1 MSEWAQAVRQ
11 RLVSHDVDPTRHSAV
26 IDELAQHLDERYAA
40 LLARGMAV
48 SEARRTVAEE
58 LEDEALERELRRM
71 ERGQPPSSPA
81 IGASPGSGVLSSLAQ
96 DLGYAARTLRS
107 SPGFSAIAIITL
119 ALGVGMNTA
128 IFSVLN
134 AVMLRPLPYRD
145 PDRLVRLFESNPQ
158 RGWPEFSVSHP
169 NFLDWRAQTTRWD
182 MLVATFADSVALVT
196 DEGAEMLRGSRVTAE
211 FLPALGVAP
220 ILGRNFTPDEVA
232 VGATGRSVI
241 LTEGFWQR
249 RFGRDPAVVGRTVT
263 MNSAP
268 HTIVGVLPRQFE
280 WGDDL
285 DVLLPLVLEPNRS
298 RGDHVLTVF
307 GRLKPTATLD
317 QARAELTT
325 IAANLG
331 QQYPADNDGWSVRL
345 RSFYDWLIPEQTRQS
360 LVVLQGAVALVLLIA
375 CVNIANLLL
384 ARGAA
389 RQKELAIRVAL
400 GASRKRLL
408 CHGAAESLL
417 LALIGSA
424 AGLVLAGAT
433 IRLLSSYGADIV
445 PRLNEAHIDLTAIG
459 FAVIS
464 GVASA
469 ALFGLMPSWQA
480 ARNDAGQV
488 LSDGARGSTGGQ
500 TRQRLRRALTITEV
514 AFSVALLVGA
524 GLLVRSFSRLQK
536 VDAGFDVDTVMT
548 ARVTLA
554 DRTAFDSNA
563 KRAAFWQRV
572 NAEVGALPGIVSV
585 SSGSGVPLTPVG
597 GTATEL
603 RVPGFTPPRGTQ
615 PSADWRV
622 ITPGY
627 FKTLGIPLRGR
638 DFTDGDGPTVG
649 PSVIVSESLVRRY
662 FPDQDPIGKAITPRT
677 LGNRPHT
684 IIGVA
689 GDVRGRGLDRDPL
702 PTIYFSAVAT
712 PAFGTMTV
720 VWRSIG
726 EGTAHVSA
734 IREALR
740 RIHPQVAMF
749 DVRAINALLE
759 TSFAQRRF
767 NVYLL
772 TLFASVALVL
782 AAIGLF
788 GVMAYLVSQR
798 TREIGVRLA
807 LGADRG
813 QVFRLIIGRGVALAG
828 VGAVLGVGLALWLS
842 RLMETLLFGVSP
854 LDPITFAAVPT
865 AMITIAAAA
874 CYVPARRAMRV
885 DPVTALRAE

>member
-11 RLVSHDVDPTRHSAV
+11 RLVSHHVDPTRHSAV

-40 LLARGMAV
+40 LLARGVDAI
-48 SEARRTVAEE
+48 EARRTVAEE
-58 LEDEALERELRRM
+58 LDDEALESELRRM
-71 ERGQPPSSPA
+71 ERGQPAPSPA
-81 IGASPGSGVLSSLAQ
+81 IGAPPRSGVLSSLGQ
-96 DLGYAARTLRS
+96 DLRDVARTLRK
-107 SPGFSAIAIITL
+107 SPGFSAIAIITV

-134 AVMLRPLPYRD
+134 AVMLRPLPYHD

-158 RGWPEFSVSHP
+158 RGWSEFSVSHP
-169 NFLDWRAQTTRWD
+169 NFLDWRAHATGWD
-182 MLVATFADSVALVT
+182 MLVATFADSVSLVT
-196 DEGAEMLRGSRVTAE
+196 NDGAEILRGSRVTGE
-211 FLPALGVAP
+211 FLPALGIAP
-220 ILGRNFTPDEVA
+220 MLGRNFTPDEVA
-232 VGATGRSVI
+232 IGGTGRSVM

-249 RFGRDPAVVGRTVT
+249 RFGRDPAIVGKTVV

-268 HTIVGVLPRQFE
+268 HTIVGVLPRHFE
-280 WGDDL
+280 WVDDV

-307 GRLKPTATLD
+307 GRLKPTVTLD

-325 IAANLG
+325 IADNLAR
-331 QQYPADNDGWSVRL
+331 QYPADNDGWSVRF

-375 CVNIANLLL
+375 CVNVASLLL

-400 GASRKRLL
+400 GASRHRILW
-408 CHGAAESLL
+408 HGAAESLL
-417 LALIGSA
+417 LALIGSV
-424 AGLVLAGAT
+424 AGLVLASAT
-433 IRLLSSYGADIV
+433 IRLLSSYGADTV
-445 PRLNEAHIDLTAIG
+445 PRLNEANIDVTAIG
-459 FAVIS
+459 FAVLS
-464 GVASA
+464 GLVSA
-469 ALFGLMPSWQA
+469 ALFGLIPSWQA
-480 ARNDAGQV
+480 ARNDAGHV
-488 LSDGARGSTGGQ
+488 LSDGARGSTAGHS
-500 TRQRLRRALTITEV
+500 RQRLRRALTIAEV

-524 GLLVRSFSRLQK
+524 GLLVRSFTHLQH
-536 VDAGFDVDTVMT
+536 VDAGFDVNTVMT

-554 DRTAFDSNA
+554 DRTAFDNNA

-572 NAEVGALPGIVSV
+572 NAEIGALPGIVSV
-585 SSGSGVPLTPVG
+585 SSGSGVPLTSVG

-622 ITPGY
+622 VTPGY

-638 DFTDGDGPTVG
+638 DFTDGDDPTVG
-649 PSVIVSESLVRRY
+649 PFVIVSESLVRRY
-662 FPDQDPIGKAITPRT
+662 FPDQEPLGKAITPRT

-720 VWRSIG
+720 VWRSVG

-734 IREALR
+734 IRDALR

-749 DVRAINALLE
+749 DVRAINDLLE
-759 TSFAQRRF
+759 TSFAERRF

-772 TLFASVALVL
+772 TLFAGVALAL

-788 GVMAYLVSQR
+788 GVMAYLVSHR

-813 QVFRLIIGRGVALAG
+813 QVFRLILGRGVGLAS
-828 VGAVLGVGLALWLS
+828 VGAALGIGLALWLS
-842 RLMETLLFGVSP
+842 RLMETLLFGVSA
-854 LDPITFAAVPT
+854 LDPMTFAIVPA
-865 AMITIAAAA
+865 AMIAIAAAA